1 MPSSHRCSVLPVIH
15 LRSSHPSPEKRFG
28 GPLIPGL
35 PIIKG
40 SRVVSG
46 FVSVHHPYSSR
57 NRGEKEEIMP
67 CRNTSKEEEE
77 TPGLRLGKFWFRV
90 GSWSSLTCFA

>member
-40 SRVVSG
+40 SRVVSEAQQ
-46 FVSVHHPYSSR
+46 PSSIQPA
-57 NRGEKEEIMP
+57 GQPESTIVVGLTKEE
-67 CRNTSKEEEE
+67 RQWVRDLYSAVQ
-77 TPGLRLGKFWFRV
+77 LGSTDVV
-90 GSWSSLTCFA
+90 GEC